1 MPKLIEEK
9 QVCYNF
15 FSLKFKLCAPFFN
28 RKKNSFF
35 FWFALYRHLPFIK
48 NQYIFERLILKFVLY
63 LEKTMKMM
71 DIVLTNLQNYEL
83 NNNTIK
89 TNRSVVLLY
98 KSNSVYTKLFSLYKG
113 KWKIAKMHH

>member
-1 MPKLIEEK
+1 
-9 QVCYNF
+9 
-15 FSLKFKLCAPFFN
+15 
-28 RKKNSFF
+28 
-35 FWFALYRHLPFIK
+35 
-48 NQYIFERLILKFVLY
+48 
-63 LEKTMKMM
+63 MKMM